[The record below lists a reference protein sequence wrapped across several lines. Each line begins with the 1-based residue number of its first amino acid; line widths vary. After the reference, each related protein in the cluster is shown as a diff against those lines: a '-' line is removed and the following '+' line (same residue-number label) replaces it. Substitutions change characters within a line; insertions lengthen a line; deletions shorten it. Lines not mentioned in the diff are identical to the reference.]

1 MASAS
6 LPKEMDPLTANG
18 DAPAPGDE
26 PMVKARQRRWRPSR
40 KALAVTLALGV
51 VALCSAVLGHWWSP
65 LGEPFVQI
73 GLALAGGVFA
83 LLVLVDYAAS
93 RAQPPVRVERHLAS
107 GLALN
112 QWTEVKLTLHH
123 RFRYPLS
130 VEVFDGVNSLVVCD
144 KVYQWAP
151 LQPEQTTQISYRLR
165 ALQRGPLTLRE
176 CHLRVPTP
184 LGFGSMSYV
193 VEVESLAKVYPNF
206 SAIAAYT
213 ILAAE
218 NHTSELGIRPK
229 NRRGQGLDFHQLRE
243 YRQGDSL
250 RQISWKA
257 SSRRQQLISKEYQD
271 ERDQN
276 VILLIDSGRRM
287 RAKDDDLDHFD
298 HALNASILVSYIA
311 LRQGDS
317 VGVMS
322 FGNSDRW
329 ISPQKGADRV
339 RVILN
344 GLYDLQVGNR
354 APDYLAAAEKLS
366 QLQRKR
372 SLVVIVTNSR
382 DEEIDELLMAVK
394 LLQKRH
400 LVLVA
405 NIREAILDQALQ
417 EPIQTFDQ
425 AAAYSGTVTYLQ
437 QRTAAHRKL
446 QQGGTFAVDCL
457 AKELAPAL
465 ANSYWEIK
473 RAGVL

>member
-1 MASAS
+1 MSAS
-6 LPKEMDPLTANG
+6 T
-18 DAPAPGDE
+18 
-26 PMVKARQRRWRPSR
+26 RRRWRPSR
-40 KALAVTLALGV
+40 KTLAVVVSLGLAALAAPLF
-51 VALCSAVLGHWWSP
+51 GHWLPVLDASW
-65 LGEPFVQI
+65 VQT
-73 GLALAGGVFA
+73 GLTLVAVIFA
-83 LLVLVDYAAS
+83 LLVLLDFAAS
-93 RAQPPVRVERHLAS
+93 RSQPPIRVERQLAG

-112 QWTEVKLTLHH
+112 QWSEVKLTLQHN
-123 RFRYPLS
+123 FRYPIP
-130 VEVFDGVNSLVVCD
+130 VEVFDGINSDVVCE
-144 KVYQWAP
+144 KVHQWAP
-151 LQPEQTTQISYRLR
+151 LQPQQTTQISYRLR
-165 ALQRGPLTLRE
+165 ALRRGPLTLE
-176 CHLRVPTP
+176 QCHLRVPTP
-184 LGFGSMSYV
+184 LGFGSISYTV
-193 VEVESLAKVYPNF
+193 AETSVAKVYPNF
-206 SAIAAYT
+206 AAIAAYT

-218 NHTSELGIRPK
+218 NHTTELGIRPK

-257 SSRRQQLISKEYQD
+257 SSHRQELISKEYQD

-322 FGNSDRW
+322 FGNSERW

-382 DEEIDELLMAVK
+382 DEEIDELVMAVK

-405 NIREAILDQALQ
+405 NIREAILDQTLHA
-417 EPIQTFDQ
+417 PIQTLDE
-425 AAAYSGTVTYLQ
+425 AATYAGAVTYLQ

-446 QQGGTFAVDCL
+446 QQGGTYAVDCL

>member
-1 MASAS
+1 MA
-6 LPKEMDPLTANG
+6 
-18 DAPAPGDE
+18 
-26 PMVKARQRRWRPSR
+26 
-40 KALAVTLALGV
+40 AL
-51 VALCSAVLGHWWSP
+51 LGHWWP
-65 LGEPFVQI
+65 ALGQEWLQI
-73 GLALAGGVFA
+73 GFMLAAGIFA
-83 LLVLVDYAAS
+83 CMVLLDYAAS
-93 RAQPPVRVERHLAS
+93 RSQPPIGVERQLAS

-123 RFRYPLS
+123 RFRYPLA
-130 VEVFDGVNSLVVCD
+130 VEVFDGINSDVISEQAH
-144 KVYQWAP
+144 QWAP

-165 ALQRGPLTLRE
+165 PLQRGPLSLTR
-176 CHLRVPTP
+176 CYLRVPTP
-184 LGFGSMSYV
+184 LGFGSMTYSV
-193 VEVESLAKVYPNF
+193 AAESLAKVYPNF

-218 NHTSELGIRPK
+218 NHTSELGIKQK

-257 SSRRQQLISKEYQD
+257 SSRRQELISKEYQD

-287 RAKDDDLDHFD
+287 RAKDDELDHFD

-344 GLYDLQVGNR
+344 ELYDLQVGNR

-400 LVLVA
+400 LVMVA
-405 NIREAILDQALQ
+405 NIREAILDQTLQ
-417 EPIQTFDQ
+417 APITTLDQ
-425 AAAYSGTVTYLQ
+425 AAIYAGTVTYLQ
-437 QRTAAHRKL
+437 QRTAAHHKL
-446 QQGGTFAVDCL
+446 QQGGTYAVDCL

>member
-1 MASAS
+1 MQ
-6 LPKEMDPLTANG
+6 LHK
-18 DAPAPGDE
+18 
-26 PMVKARQRRWRPSR
+26 RWRPSR
-40 KALAVTLALGV
+40 KTLTLLLAIGLGAFTLRIVSHWLPLLTAPWVYQTLVVCAIALAV
-51 VALCSAVLGHWWSP
+51 
-65 LGEPFVQI
+65 
-73 GLALAGGVFA
+73 
-83 LLVLVDYAAS
+83 LLVVDYLAA
-93 RAQPPVRVERHLAS
+93 RRQPEIEVERQLAS

-112 QWTEVKLTLHH
+112 QWTEIKLTLRHSFQH
-123 RFRYPLS
+123 PLE
-130 VEVFDGVNSLVVCD
+130 VEVFDGINSQVVSEGAHMLV
-144 KVYQWAP
+144 P
-151 LQPEQTTQISYRLR
+151 LQPDQSTSRTYRLR
-165 ALQRGPLTLRE
+165 ALQRGPLQFDY

-184 LGFGSMSYV
+184 LGLGHVSYQV
-193 VEVESLAKVYPNF
+193 PVPSTTKVYPNF
-206 SAIAAYT
+206 AAIATYT

-243 YRQGDSL
+243 FRQGDSL
-250 RQISWKA
+250 RQVSWKA
-257 SSRRQQLISKEYQD
+257 SARRQALISKEYQD

-276 VILLIDSGRRM
+276 VVLLIDSGRRM
-287 RAKDDDLDHFD
+287 RAKDDELDHFD

-322 FGNSDRW
+322 FGNNQRW
-329 ISPQKGADRV
+329 ISPQKGSDRV

-344 GLYDLQVGNR
+344 GLYDLQVGNC

-372 SLVVIVTNSR
+372 SLIVVVTNSR
-382 DEEIDELLMAVK
+382 DEELDELLMAVR

-405 NIREAILDQALQ
+405 NIREAVLDKALRG
-417 EPIQTFDQ
+417 PITDFAE
-425 AAAYSGTVTYLQ
+425 AATYAGTVTYLQ
-437 QRTAAHRKL
+437 HRTAAQKKL
-446 QQGGTFAVDCL
+446 QAGGVYAVDCL
-457 AKELAPAL
+457 ARDLAPAL

>member
-1 MASAS
+1 MEQS
-6 LPKEMDPLTANG
+6 
-18 DAPAPGDE
+18 
-26 PMVKARQRRWRPSR
+26 VRRRWRPSR
-40 KALAVTLALGV
+40 KTLLVALGLGLA
-51 VALCSAVLGHWWSP
+51 ALTAALLGHWWP
-65 LGEPFVQI
+65 LLGEGWLQTGFM
-73 GLALAGGVFA
+73 LAGGLFA
-83 LLVLVDYAAS
+83 GLVLLDYAAS
-93 RAQPPVRVERHLAS
+93 RSQPAVQIERQLAG

-123 RFRYPLS
+123 QFRYPLA
-130 VEVFDGVNSLVVCD
+130 VEVFDGITSEVISEQAR
-144 KVYQWAP
+144 QWVP
-151 LQPEQTTQISYRLR
+151 LQPAQTTQITYRLR
-165 ALQRGPLTLRE
+165 PLQRGPLTLKH
-176 CHLRVPTP
+176 CYLRVPTS
-184 LGFGSMSYV
+184 LGFGSMTYRV
-193 VEVESLAKVYPNF
+193 NAESLAKVYPNF
-206 SAIAAYT
+206 SAIAVYT

-218 NHTSELGIRPK
+218 NHTSELGIRQK

-287 RAKDDDLDHFD
+287 RAKDDELDHFD

-405 NIREAILDQALQ
+405 NIREAILDHTLHA
-417 EPIQTFDQ
+417 PITTLDQ
-425 AAAYSGTVTYLQ
+425 AAIYSGTVTYLQ

-446 QQGGTFAVDCL
+446 QQGGTYAVDCL
-457 AKELAPAL
+457 ANELAPAL

-473 RAGVL
+473 RSGVL

>member
-1 MASAS
+1 MSELS
-6 LPKEMDPLTANG
+6 RK
-18 DAPAPGDE
+18 
-26 PMVKARQRRWRPSR
+26 RWRPSR
-40 KALAVTLALGV
+40 KTLAVVLCLGLAALAAPLLGYWWPAFGASWVQTGLTLATG
-51 VALCSAVLGHWWSP
+51 
-65 LGEPFVQI
+65 I
-73 GLALAGGVFA
+73 FA
-83 LLVLVDYAAS
+83 LLVLLDFAAS
-93 RAQPPVRVERHLAS
+93 RSQPAIRVERQLAG

-112 QWTEVKLTLHH
+112 QWSEVKLTLHH
-123 RFRYPLS
+123 QFRYPIT
-130 VEVFDGVNSLVVCD
+130 VEIFDGVTSDVIGEQVH
-144 KVYQWAP
+144 QRAP
-151 LQPEQTTQISYRLR
+151 LQPQQTTQVSYRLR
-165 ALQRGPLTLRE
+165 ALQRGPLTLE
-176 CHLRVPTP
+176 HCHLRVPTP
-184 LGFGSMSYV
+184 LGFGSLSYKV
-193 VEVESLAKVYPNF
+193 AEASLAKVYPNF
-206 SAIAAYT
+206 AAIAAYT

-218 NHTSELGIRPK
+218 NHTSELGIRQK

-257 SSRRQQLISKEYQD
+257 SSYRQQLISKEYQD

-322 FGNSDRW
+322 FGNSERW

-382 DEEIDELLMAVK
+382 DEEIDELVMAVK

-405 NIREAILDQALQ
+405 NIREAVLDQTLH
-417 EPIQTFDQ
+417 EPIQTLDQ
-425 AAAYSGTVTYLQ
+425 AATYAGTVTYLQ
-437 QRTAAHRKL
+437 QRAAAHRKL
-446 QQGGTFAVDCL
+446 QQGGTYAVDCL

>member
-1 MASAS
+1 MEQSAH
-6 LPKEMDPLTANG
+6 
-18 DAPAPGDE
+18 
-26 PMVKARQRRWRPSR
+26 RRWRPSR
-40 KALAVTLALGV
+40 KTLFIALGLGLGALAAPL
-51 VALCSAVLGHWWSP
+51 LGHWWSV
-65 LGEPFVQI
+65 LGEGWLQTGFM
-73 GLALAGGVFA
+73 LAGGLFVC
-83 LLVLVDYAAS
+83 LVLLDYAAS
-93 RAQPPVRVERHLAS
+93 RSQPAMQVERQLAS

-123 RFRYPLS
+123 RFRYPLA
-130 VEVFDGVNSLVVCD
+130 VEVFDGITTEVISEQER
-144 KVYQWAP
+144 QWVP
-151 LQPEQTTQISYRLR
+151 LQPEQTTQTTYRLR
-165 ALQRGPLTLRE
+165 PLQRGPLTLTH
-176 CHLRVPTP
+176 CYLQVPTS
-184 LGFGSMSYV
+184 LGFGSMTYRV
-193 VEVESLAKVYPNF
+193 NAESLAKVYPNF

-218 NHTSELGIRPK
+218 NHTSELGIRQK

-287 RAKDDDLDHFD
+287 RAKDDELDHFD

-354 APDYLAAAEKLS
+354 APDYLAAAEKLA

-372 SLVVIVTNSR
+372 SLIVIVTNSR

-405 NIREAILDQALQ
+405 NIREAVLDQTLHAPITTLDQAA
-417 EPIQTFDQ
+417 I
-425 AAAYSGTVTYLQ
+425 YSGTVTYLQ

-446 QQGGTFAVDCL
+446 QQGGTYAVDCL

>member
-1 MASAS
+1 MSGS
-6 LPKEMDPLTANG
+6 P
-18 DAPAPGDE
+18 
-26 PMVKARQRRWRPSR
+26 RRHWRPSR
-40 KALAVTLALGV
+40 KTLAVVLCLGLAALAAPLF
-51 VALCSAVLGHWWSP
+51 GHWWP
-65 LGEPFVQI
+65 ALGASWVQT
-73 GLALAGGVFA
+73 GLTLAAGIFA
-83 LLVLVDYAAS
+83 LLVLLDFAAS
-93 RAQPPVRVERHLAS
+93 RSQPAIQVERQLAG

-112 QWTEVKLTLHH
+112 QWSEVKLTLHH
-123 RFRYPLS
+123 QFRYPIT
-130 VEVFDGVNSLVVCD
+130 VEIFDGVTSDVIGEQVH
-144 KVYQWAP
+144 QRAP
-151 LQPEQTTQISYRLR
+151 LHPQQTTLVSYRLR
-165 ALQRGPLTLRE
+165 ALRRGPLTLE
-176 CHLRVPTP
+176 HCHLRVPTP
-184 LGFGSMSYV
+184 LGFGSLSYTMA
-193 VEVESLAKVYPNF
+193 EPSFAKVYPNF
-206 SAIAAYT
+206 ASIAAYT

-218 NHTSELGIRPK
+218 NHTSELGIRQK

-250 RQISWKA
+250 RQVSWKA
-257 SSRRQQLISKEYQD
+257 SSYHQQLISKEYQD

-322 FGNSDRW
+322 FGNSERW

-382 DEEIDELLMAVK
+382 DEEIDELVMAVK

-405 NIREAILDQALQ
+405 NIREAVLDQTLH
-417 EPIQTFDQ
+417 EPIQTLDQ
-425 AAAYSGTVTYLQ
+425 AATYAGTVTYLQ
-437 QRTAAHRKL
+437 QRAAAHRKL
-446 QQGGTFAVDCL
+446 QQGGTYAVDCL

>member
-1 MASAS
+1 VEQSAH
-6 LPKEMDPLTANG
+6 
-18 DAPAPGDE
+18 
-26 PMVKARQRRWRPSR
+26 RRWRPSR
-40 KALAVTLALGV
+40 KTLFVALGLGLA
-51 VALCSAVLGHWWSP
+51 ALTASLLGHWWP
-65 LGEPFVQI
+65 VLGEDWLQI
-73 GLALAGGVFA
+73 GFMLAAGFFVC
-83 LLVLVDYAAS
+83 LVLLDYAAS
-93 RAQPPVRVERHLAS
+93 RSQPVVQVERQIAS

-123 RFRYPLS
+123 RFRYPLAL
-130 VEVFDGVNSLVVCD
+130 EVFDGISSEVISEQAH
-144 KVYQWAP
+144 QWVP
-151 LQPEQTTQISYRLR
+151 LQPEQTTQITYRLR
-165 ALQRGPLTLRE
+165 PLQRGPLSLTH

-184 LGFGSMSYV
+184 LGFGSIAYRV
-193 VEVESLAKVYPNF
+193 TTDSLAKVYPNF

-218 NHTSELGIRPK
+218 NHTSELGIRQK

-287 RAKDDDLDHFD
+287 RAKDDELDHFD

-405 NIREAILDQALQ
+405 NIREAVLDQTLHAPIATLDQAA
-417 EPIQTFDQ
+417 I
-425 AAAYSGTVTYLQ
+425 YSGTVTYLQ

-446 QQGGTFAVDCL
+446 QQGGTYAVDCL

-473 RAGVL
+473 RSGVL